1 MLNAHVDAAD
11 ELIQTAV
18 AALLRRVPERWEEY
32 DADLLTAT
40 EAKSL
45 FLLVAAGMVERRI
58 HLRIRLNNHPVA
70 VEATVTATGEY
81 GFAEAMEPV
90 LGAMWTDWKEAFA
103 AWRSGETRGSPSTV
117 TEHLKPDEWRLTD
130 QGLLARTDLDN
141 GDAQVALDFV
151 LRRGFFDG
159 NPRLILESGAPRISQ
174 REPVAGCGRLV
185 TMRKVQADGLPPATV
200 NVGNWAEAANAF
212 DAVLQ
217 KIMRN
222 GGPPLGNGNGRA
234 ETEAGDDDET
244 DDSPTATGATQSW
257 DERVAEYLAAHQ
269 KDLDEMRDAYLVGNR
284 ELGNRIW
291 GQYFTPT
298 IISRALTKKNTHRGS
313 VCRTNAYRHGVQR
326 YHNGKRWSDANI

>member
-1 MLNAHVDAAD
+1 MPNAHVDAAD

-32 DADLLTAT
+32 DADSLTAT
-40 EAKSL
+40 ELKAL

-58 HLRIRLNNHPVA
+58 RLRIRLNNHPLA

-81 GFAEAMEPV
+81 GFAAAMEPV
-90 LGAMWTDWKEAFA
+90 LGAMWTEWKDAFA

-117 TEHLKPDEWRLTD
+117 TEHLKPDDWRLTD

-159 NPRLILESGAPRISQ
+159 NPRLILEPGAPRISQ

-185 TMRKVQADGLPPATV
+185 TMRKVQADGLPPVTV

-212 DAVLQ
+212 EAVFH

-222 GGPPLGNGNGRA
+222 GGPPQANGNGRA
-234 ETEAGDDDET
+234 VREGGRVDTEEAPGSAD
-244 DDSPTATGATQSW
+244 PTLSW
-257 DERVAEYLAAHQ
+257 DERVAKYLAARRKH
-269 KDLDEMRDAYLVGNR
+269 LDKMQDAYLAGDR
-284 ELGNRIW
+284 GHGDTIYHEH
-291 GQYFTPT
+291 FTPT
-298 IISRALTKKNTHRGS
+298 VIARAITGDDNDRGS
-313 VCRTNAYRHGVQR
+313 VCRTSAYKDGVQDYVDR
-326 YHNGKRWSDANI
+326 RR